1 MMKVSIALN
10 LLGVVSLAWLTWL
23 SFFAARPRAA
33 APSTEL
39 NVMAVDA
46 STHSGVLFL
55 IPAALLLAGLIL
67 QVLSVAGGS
76 K

>member
-1 MMKVSIALN
+1 MKISIALN
-10 LLGVVSLAWLTWL
+10 LLGVASLAWLTWL
-23 SFFAARPRAA
+23 SFFAARPRAT
-33 APSTEL
+33 APTAEL
-39 NVMAVDA
+39 NVLAVDA